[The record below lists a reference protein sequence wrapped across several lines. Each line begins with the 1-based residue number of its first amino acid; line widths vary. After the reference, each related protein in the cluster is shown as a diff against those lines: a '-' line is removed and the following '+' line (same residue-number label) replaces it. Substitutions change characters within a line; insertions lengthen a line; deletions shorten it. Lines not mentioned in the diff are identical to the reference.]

1 MKDIHD
7 EFENK
12 LLEVINEYSH
22 KGMGTHDQI
31 TTLSYLNF
39 ELCNKVFMDVRF
51 GYTHMLTMLMQRI
64 VYDMNEDREN
74 NKDTLH

>member
-1 MKDIHD
+1 MKH
-7 EFENK
+7 NK
-12 LLEVINEYSH
+12 NY
-22 KGMGTHDQI
+22 
-31 TTLSYLNF
+31 F